1 MMEWREIMA
10 KQQGGTAQ
18 DKLQKMREIIKVL
31 PQFNRGLCGF
41 GNCGN
46 YARALVEGKAAPN
59 LCIGGYLVAQK
70 ICSIL
75 GIRMPAMPQRAYF
88 AQPRMQYYG
97 AGTSVART
105 QERQILQQRTRELAQ
120 QLANLERRI
129 EALATRKE
137 NRR

>member
-1 MMEWREIMA
+1 MA
-10 KQQGGTAQ
+10 KQEAGTAQ
-18 DKLQKMREIIKVL
+18 DKLQRMREIIKVL
-31 PQFNRGLCGF
+31 PKFNCGLCGF

-46 YARALVEGKAAPN
+46 YARALVEGKAPPN

-75 GIRMPAMPQRAYF
+75 GTRMPLMPQRAYF
-88 AQPRMQYYG
+88 VQPWMQYYG
-97 AGTSVART
+97 IPVART

-129 EALATRKE
+129 EALATQMGR
-137 NRR
+137 